1 MKKMEG
7 VRKMKKVK
15 VIKRYNDVLLNK
27 VQEIG
32 TVLEVEDKRAVH
44 LVNEQM
50 AEYVAERSASEKK
63 G

>member
-1 MKKMEG
+1 
-7 VRKMKKVK
+7 MKKVK